1 MIRSIALAC
10 TLTAAAVA
18 VTTTLSSSAPVLAGP
33 GGVISAHEKL
43 FAALDSGDAEAA
55 STFFTRTD
63 MGMSM
68 NRKGKWSESPGS
80 VLYLLDADARGGDVA
95 PILSGLAERFDGGKT
110 EIVRSWSDC
119 PTQSISFAVLEFQ
132 HTAHDGEV
140 SRYRS
145 TALVR
150 HEKRGFRFYHWHVS
164 PAPGQSSEQAS
175 ASKSRK

>member
-1 MIRSIALAC
+1 MIRSTMLAIA
-10 TLTAAAVA
+10 LTAAAVA
-18 VTTTLSSSAPVLAGP
+18 VTTTLSSSAAVLAGP
-33 GGVISAHEKL
+33 GGIIHAHEKL
-43 FAALDSGDAEAA
+43 LAALDAGDAEAA
-55 STFFTRTD
+55 AAFFTRTE
-63 MGMSM
+63 MGRSL

-95 PILSGLAERFDGGKT
+95 PILSGLAQRFDGGKT

-119 PTQSISFAVLEFQ
+119 QTQSLSFAVLEFQ

-150 HEKRGFRFYHWHVS
+150 YEKKGFRFYHWHVS
-164 PAPGQSSEQAS
+164 PAPGQANEQAS
-175 ASKSRK
+175 ALKSGK